1 MFSFCVDHRTLS
13 FKMKKKIP
21 PICRIGFLKKEF
33 SSVWN
38 VWRAKQWNSIVRA
51 HFLRWFVERGCHFIH
66 GQTGGSCLA
75 IMPRYQHFAS
85 LHVAVNRKHLVLEI
99 SRNSWMHLEIVRDR
113 NCSRSLEYR
122 FLLRNYYLSISERSF
137 LCFSNFFFHSFQPS
151 TLINPDVK
159 WNIIFLVQY
168 SSIWKI
174 FQRFHIIFVILSSF
188 FCISRKYASSS
199 FCMIRLPFSPSYF
212 SINLLPSLP
221 SFFYRNVTRK
231 KWTDTIYLASLL
243 CSN

>member
-113 NCSRSLEYR
+113 NCSRGVEKSRISIPPEKLLFIDQRAFVPLFFE
-122 FLLRNYYLSISERSF
+122 FLLSFFSTFHVDKSWRQMEHHFSCTVFFDLKDLPKISHYFCYTVFVF
-137 LCFSNFFFHSFQPS
+137 LHLTEVCFFFVLYDS
-151 TLINPDVK
+151 
-159 WNIIFLVQY
+159 
-168 SSIWKI
+168 
-174 FQRFHIIFVILSSF
+174 
-188 FCISRKYASSS
+188 
-199 FCMIRLPFSPSYF
+199 
-212 SINLLPSLP
+212 P
-221 SFFYRNVTRK
+221 SFFSFVFL
-231 KWTDTIYLASLL
+231 D
-243 CSN
+243 